1 MKNEGKDINSNVKFQ
16 AAGRGF
22 EPRLLFRSSAA
33 ERAAEKE
40 KYVLN

>member
-22 EPRLLFRSSAA
+22 EPRLLSRSSSV

>member
-22 EPRLLFRSSAA
+22 EPRLLFRSSSA